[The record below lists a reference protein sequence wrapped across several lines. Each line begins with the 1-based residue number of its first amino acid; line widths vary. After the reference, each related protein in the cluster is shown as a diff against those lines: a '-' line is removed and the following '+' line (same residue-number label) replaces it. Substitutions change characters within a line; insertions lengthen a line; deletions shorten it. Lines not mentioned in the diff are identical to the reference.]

1 MVATS
6 FLSGIF
12 GMAGGMILI
21 GVLLALLPLPQ
32 AMCCM
37 Q

>member
-1 MVATS
+1 MVGTS

-21 GVLLALLPLPQ
+21 GILLVHDACRKP
-32 AMCCM
+32 
-37 Q
+37 